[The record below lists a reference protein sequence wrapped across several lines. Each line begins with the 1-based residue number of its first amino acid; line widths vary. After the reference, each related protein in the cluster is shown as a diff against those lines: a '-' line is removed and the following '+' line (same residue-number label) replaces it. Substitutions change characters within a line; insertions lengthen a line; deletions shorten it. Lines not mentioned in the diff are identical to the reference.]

1 MDKERMV
8 EPSMNEM
15 IAAFRATHLALEQTV
30 NVAKGIAEQMKQG
43 ALVGQAGDQF
53 VQGINDALIPE
64 VKKLRQKLVEMEV
77 DVRDAVARIKEA
89 EADAKKRFG
98 EE

>member
-15 IAAFRATHLALEQTV
+15 IAAFRKAHLALEQTM

-53 VQGINDALIPE
+53 VQGINDVLIPQ
-64 VKKLRQKLVEMEV
+64 VKKLEEKLEEMEV
-77 DVRDAVARIKEA
+77 DVQRAVARIKLAEA
-89 EADAKKRFG
+89 EAKKHFG
-98 EE
+98 EQ